1 MSTADRRLR
10 VGVIGFGWMGRLH
23 SRAYSRVAQ
32 HYPELPLRPELVAV
46 ADSAGDDRL
55 QQAAAAYGFTGVHTD
70 WRELIAREDIDV
82 VSITAPNFLHHEIG
96 VAAAQ
101 AGKHVWIEKPAGR
114 SARETR
120 EIRDAVAAAGLQSA
134 AGFNYRHAPAV
145 QLARTM
151 ITSGRLGRIEHLA
164 VRLLA
169 DYAADPRS
177 SLSWRFDRAL
187 AGTGVLGDLV
197 SHGVDL
203 ARQLVGEITELV
215 CDDAV
220 FIRQRHHGDP
230 TADRTAPGSGPLGDV
245 GNEDYVAA
253 LLRFDGGIRGT
264 LESSRV
270 AVGEQCTYG
279 FEIHGDRGALRW
291 DFRRLG
297 ELQVC
302 LDQDYVDA
310 AYSIRYVRPGDG
322 ELAAFQP
329 GAGVAMSFDDLKVI
343 EARQLIASIATGTA
357 VGPTL
362 DDALIAAEVVD
373 AMERSARERRWI
385 TCRPGQDQP
394 WQDTP

>member
-1 MSTADRRLR
+1 
-10 VGVIGFGWMGRLH
+10 MGRLH

-32 HYPELPLRPELVAV
+32 HYPDLPLRPELVAV

-55 QQAAAAYGFTGVHTD
+55 QQAATAYGFTGVHTD
-70 WRELIAREDIDV
+70 WRELIGREDIDV

-120 EIRDAVAAAGLQSA
+120 EIRDAVAAAGRQSA

-151 ITSGRLGRIEHLA
+151 ITSGRLGRIEHLT

-177 SLSWRFDRAL
+177 SLSWRFDRAQ

-230 TADRTAPGSGPLGDV
+230 TADRTAHGSGPLGDV

-291 DFRRLG
+291 DFRRMG

-310 AYSIRYVRPGDG
+310 AYSTRYVQPGDG
-322 ELAAFQP
+322 ELSAFQP
-329 GAGVAMSFDDLKVI
+329 GSGVAMSFDDLKVI
-343 EARQLIASIATGTA
+343 EAHQLIMSIATGNA

-385 TCRPGQDQP
+385 TCSPGQQQP
-394 WQDTP
+394 AQKQPAQKQPGQETP